1 MKKRL
6 LILFILCLLLL
17 CGCEQVDPAR
27 RAEIEKN
34 ISILAAE
41 NDPSVQELLPEE
53 DMPDLDETQEAVLG
67 MQVPTK
73 AQLLSR
79 YADAVVMGDSVIQ
92 AALGYGY
99 LDNSKIVAKIGASVL
114 SSKEMLEAARKARPD
129 TLFLCF
135 GLNDIEIYEQNSSRF
150 IKDYEKFI
158 ATLKEELPAT
168 RIRVLAISPVT
179 KEALARK
186 PVYQYID
193 EYNEALQEMCDRL
206 DLRYIDA
213 SFLLRERPAY
223 YDVDGVHPKG
233 NYYPLWFYYV
243 AEMGGLP
250 DA

>member
-1 MKKRL
+1 MKRIL
-6 LILFILCLLLL
+6 LILLILCLLLL
-17 CGCEQVDPAR
+17 SGCNSADPAK

-34 ISILAAE
+34 IALLAGE
-41 NDPSVQELLPEE
+41 NDPTVQELLPEE
-53 DMPDLDETQEAVLG
+53 DMPDLDQTQQAVLS
-67 MQVPTK
+67 MKTPTK

-92 AALGYGY
+92 AGLGYGY

-114 SSKEMLEAARKARPD
+114 GTKEMLESARRARPD

-135 GLNDIEIYEQNSSRF
+135 GLNDIEIYEDDAERF
-150 IKDYEKFI
+150 IKDYEKLI
-158 ATLKEELPAT
+158 GTLREELPAT
-168 RIRVLAISPVT
+168 RIRVLAISPVN
-179 KEALARK
+179 EAALARK

-193 EYNEALQEMCDRL
+193 EYNEALEEMCRRL
-206 DLRYIDA
+206 ELRYIDA
-213 SFLLRERPAY
+213 SFLLREKPEY

-233 NYYPLWFYYV
+233 NYYPLWLHYV